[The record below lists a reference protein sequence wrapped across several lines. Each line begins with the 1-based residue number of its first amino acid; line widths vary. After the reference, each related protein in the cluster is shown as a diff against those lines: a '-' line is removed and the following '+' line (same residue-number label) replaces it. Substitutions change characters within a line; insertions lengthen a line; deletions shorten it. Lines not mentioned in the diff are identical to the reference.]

1 MFHPRVPLAWKNLTH
16 DPRRLAVALAGIGFA
31 VLLMFMETGFENAL
45 FDSMVKMPRE
55 LDADIV
61 ITSTAQTSMTSK
73 QTFSREQVVQA
84 ASCEGVAEAL
94 PLYIESFFSI
104 WKKPGGL
111 GHPIRVLA
119 YDPRRSMFLVPE
131 LARHRNALMQS
142 QTALYDRRGKRD
154 KYGVPETDQALSEQQ
169 GALLAGQSIRLVGS
183 FRLGRDFVNDGN
195 LVMSSDNLARYF
207 PQRAIG
213 GDPLS
218 VVDLGVVRVAPGH
231 DVAEVK
237 KRLARLLPTAVRA
250 DTKTEFVARERAFW
264 QNSTP
269 IGYIFW
275 VGKIMGFVVGVI
287 ICYQIIFADI
297 ADHMP
302 EFATLKAMGYRS
314 QFFIKVV
321 LQQSIYLSAL
331 GFIPGCLAAYV
342 IYDRLASGTGLLMFL
357 TPGRVALVLL
367 STVAMCVASGSL
379 AIRKV
384 LAAEPAELF

>member
-1 MFHPRVPLAWKNLTH
+1 MFRARVPLAWKNLTH

-45 FDSMVKMPRE
+45 FDSMVKMPQE

-61 ITSTAQTSMTSK
+61 ITSTAQTSLTSK
-73 QTFSREQVVQA
+73 QTFSREQVLQA

-94 PLYIESFFSI
+94 PLYIESFFAI

-119 YDPRRSMFLVPE
+119 YDPRRPMFLAPE
-131 LARHRNALMQS
+131 LARYHDALMQPH
-142 QTALYDRRGKRD
+142 TALYDRRGKRE
-154 KYGVPETDQALSEQQ
+154 KYGVPETDQALSEQR
-169 GALLAGQSIRLVGS
+169 GALLAGKSIRLVGS
-183 FRLGRDFVNDGN
+183 FQLGRDFVNDGN
-195 LVMSSDNLARYF
+195 LVMSADNLARYF
-207 PQRAIG
+207 PQRA

-218 VVDLGVVRVAPGH
+218 VVDLGVVRVAPDY
-231 DVAEVK
+231 DVADVK
-237 KRLARLLPTAVRA
+237 QRLVRILPAAVRV
-250 DTKTEFVARERAFW
+250 DTKAEFVARERAFW
-264 QNSTP
+264 RNSTP

-314 QFFIKVV
+314 GYFIKIV

-357 TPGRVALVLL
+357 TPGRVGLVLL
-367 STVAMCVASGSL
+367 STVVMCVASGSL